1 MIKTTVEMDIYNI
14 SDQFKK
20 NDIQEQSAPHWW

>member
-1 MIKTTVEMDIYNI
+1 MIKTVEMDIYNI

-20 NDIQEQSAPHWW
+20 NDILEQSAPHCW